1 MHCLVGDSGSGK
13 TTTALAVVG
22 LLPGGLRPT
31 GEIRLHNDR
40 TNLLDLSETEWANV
54 RGIDIGYIGQ
64 NALGCLHPAYSV
76 GFQLIEAIRRHQ
88 KLPRHEA
95 RDLAIR
101 ELAAV
106 DLTEPEHIA
115 NCRPAQLSGGMCQ
128 RVALAIALCNR
139 PQVLIA
145 DEPTTALD
153 NDTQA
158 HVLELISSRAVNDG
172 LGVLLITHDLDV
184 VDQIAD
190 TTTSIAN
197 GVTSPGILP
206 RPAPSTARTPSPNHG
221 EPVLEI
227 VGVSK
232 HFPRRR
238 RLRHATTTAVLEDV
252 TITAV
257 EQTTIGVVGRSGAG
271 KTTLAKIVAGVLA
284 PTAGRVAIGGRSITG
299 ADAVDRTDRAGL
311 VQYVFQDPY
320 GSLNPRRT
328 VVDQVADPLIINN
341 VAHEEARSHARTML
355 SNVGLSTAEAE
366 RHPAALSGGQCQRV
380 GLARALIR
388 RPRVVILDEP
398 VSALDWSIRNE
409 ILTLLDELQRE
420 LRATYLLISHEQP
433 LVNAHCDEIYEIANG
448 SVRPI

>member
-1 MHCLVGDSGSGK
+1 
-13 TTTALAVVG
+13 
-22 LLPGGLRPT
+22 
-31 GEIRLHNDR
+31 
-40 TNLLDLSETEWANV
+40 
-54 RGIDIGYIGQ
+54 
-64 NALGCLHPAYSV
+64 
-76 GFQLIEAIRRHQ
+76 
-88 KLPRHEA
+88 
-95 RDLAIR
+95 
-101 ELAAV
+101 
-106 DLTEPEHIA
+106 
-115 NCRPAQLSGGMCQ
+115 MCQ